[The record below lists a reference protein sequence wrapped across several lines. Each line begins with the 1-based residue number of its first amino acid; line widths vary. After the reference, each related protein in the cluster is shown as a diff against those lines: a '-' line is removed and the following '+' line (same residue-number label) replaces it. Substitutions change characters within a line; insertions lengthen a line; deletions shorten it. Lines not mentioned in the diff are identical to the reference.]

1 MLTMVFILDWGM
13 VLKSSQREYPVQE
26 DSTMD
31 DNRCWTMTIKWIIYM
46 VQSIDQFNY
55 TIL

>member
-1 MLTMVFILDWGM
+1 M
-13 VLKSSQREYPVQE
+13 VLKSSQWEDSVQE

-31 DNRCWTMTIKWIIYM
+31 DNRCWKITIKWTIYM
-46 VQSIDQFNY
+46 VQSIDHFNY

>member
-1 MLTMVFILDWGM
+1 M
-13 VLKSSQREYPVQE
+13 VLKSSQWEDSVQE

-31 DNRCWTMTIKWIIYM
+31 DNRCWTMIIKWIIYM